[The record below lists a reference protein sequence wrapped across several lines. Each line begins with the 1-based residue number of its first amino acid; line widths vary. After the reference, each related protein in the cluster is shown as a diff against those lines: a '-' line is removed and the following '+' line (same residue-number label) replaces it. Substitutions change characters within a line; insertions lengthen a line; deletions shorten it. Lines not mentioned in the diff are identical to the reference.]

1 MPAGQAEHTRQEQA
15 GGRAAKDGLDREN
28 DNRVDLKIVGRG
40 FFLDWGRKIHAMVG
54 VCYGDGQRE
63 AVRLGWAKKPNEG
76 RKYRAD

>member
-1 MPAGQAEHTRQEQA
+1 
-15 GGRAAKDGLDREN
+15 
-28 DNRVDLKIVGRG
+28 VDLKIVGHG
-40 FFLDWGRKIHAMVG
+40 FLLDWGRKIHAMVG